1 MTKFQIE
8 KCDLHVWFKFIL
20 VLLFYF
26 HADMFCAAYM
36 MVYDKTKKNK
46 KTLELNCKT
55 SQPSHFPLLIFLNC
69 EEIL

>member
-46 KTLELNCKT
+46 KPLNWTAKHPNQVT
-55 SQPSHFPLLIFLNC
+55 FHL
-69 EEIL
+69 

>member
-26 HADMFCAAYM
+26 HTDMFCAAYM

-46 KTLELNCKT
+46 KN
-55 SQPSHFPLLIFLNC
+55 P
-69 EEIL
+69 